1 MLTLTEAADQLG
13 LAASTLRHQVQ
24 AGRLRAR
31 LIGKT
36 YVVTRHEV
44 ERYRREQLGKPG
56 RPSHGPHP
64 DLPAEAPERRSVRH

>member
-31 LIGKT
+31 LVGKT
-36 YVVTRHEV
+36 YVVSGREV
-44 ERYRREQLGKPG
+44 ERYRREHLGRPG
-56 RPSHGPHP
+56 RPTHRRAPPFGP
-64 DLPAEAPERRSVRH
+64 